1 MGGRSLDDDDEDEDD
16 SDDEEDR
23 ELRLQRLQPKNCA
36 FYNPKTSKKIFFF
49 FNIKE
54 SIIFW
59 YNMDKRTKLSRAE
72 NSKAKFRTILGKYK
86 FLATHSDIFFF
97 LELIFDLVG

>member
-1 MGGRSLDDDDEDEDD
+1 
-16 SDDEEDR
+16 
-23 ELRLQRLQPKNCA
+23 
-36 FYNPKTSKKIFFF
+36 
-49 FNIKE
+49 
-54 SIIFW
+54 
-59 YNMDKRTKLSRAE
+59 MDKSILKYDLLCTKLSRAE